1 MNSEPLPIAVST
13 SQPVFV
19 MRGEFSDF
27 DALADVAMGW
37 GLDWRQL
44 DGGPLR
50 ASVQQVGVPSM
61 QLSRFSFSRKF
72 HQRGTTPSG
81 VRTLGIIGE
90 RSPDIEWRGRI
101 GSPYHI
107 VMFPATGEFEFV
119 SQPGFHGDTVSVAEE
134 RLRSVAET
142 LGLPDPLDRLSEDQ
156 GFLEA
161 DPRRLSLLRRRLSR
175 LHATVPGDPPSGNP
189 ARSEGEFDVIAALV
203 GALGTS
209 RATVPRSPEAATR
222 SRALRLAL
230 DYIEAHADE
239 PPTMEAVCGAASVS
253 ARTLEYAFRN
263 RFGVTPKQYLQAT
276 RLHRVRRDLGRVGAD
291 DSISEIAARW
301 GFWHMGQ
308 FAADYRRQFG
318 ELPSETLRRASRA

>member
-1 MNSEPLPIAVST
+1 MSSEPLSTAVSN

-27 DALADVAMGW
+27 DGLADVVMGW

-44 DGGPLR
+44 DRGPLR
-50 ASVQQVGVPSM
+50 ARVKQVGMASL

-90 RSPDIEWRGRI
+90 RSPDVEWCGRV
-101 GSPYHI
+101 GTRNH
-107 VMFPATGEFEFV
+107 VVVFPAGDEFEFV

-134 RLRSVAET
+134 HLSSVAES
-142 LGLPDPLDRLSEDQ
+142 LGLPDPLEIVPDGQ

-161 DPRRLSLLRRRLSR
+161 DPRRLGGLRRRLSE
-175 LHATVPGDPPSGNP
+175 LHATVHGDPPRGNSG
-189 ARSEGEFDVIAALV
+189 RSEVELEIVTALV
-203 GALGTS
+203 DALATS
-209 RATVPRSPEAATR
+209 RETVPRSPEAATR
-222 SRALRLAL
+222 GRALRLAL
-230 DYIEAHADE
+230 DYIEAHADD
-239 PPTMEAVCGAASVS
+239 PPTMETVCRAARASV
-253 ARTLEYAFRN
+253 RTLEYAFRD
-263 RFGVTPKQYLQAT
+263 RFGVTPKRYLQAT
-276 RLHRVRRDLGRVGAD
+276 RLHRVRRDLRRFGGHGSV
-291 DSISEIAARW
+291 SEIAARW

-318 ELPSETLRRASRA
+318 ELPSETVRRAKRG